1 MWTGAENHDPRTIQ
15 PEASR
20 YTDWAI
26 APHKPRVSL
35 ISIHVL
41 YISALYFSLNMA
53 NNMSKYVGDE
63 MLLIQNLSIEILR
76 TFVGIVL

>member
-1 MWTGAENHDPRTIQ
+1 
-15 PEASR
+15 
-20 YTDWAI
+20 
-26 APHKPRVSL
+26 
-35 ISIHVL
+35 
-41 YISALYFSLNMA
+41 MA